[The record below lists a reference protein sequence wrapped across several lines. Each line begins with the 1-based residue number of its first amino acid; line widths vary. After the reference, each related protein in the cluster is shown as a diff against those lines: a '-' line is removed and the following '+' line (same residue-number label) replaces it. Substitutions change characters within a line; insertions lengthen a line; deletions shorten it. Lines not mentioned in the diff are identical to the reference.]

1 MGNFV
6 NFPNG
11 FVNGIILRG
20 MPILSAYSGN
30 VYWVH
35 SGTGATTNNGK
46 TPAKPLT
53 TITAALAKCTAS
65 KGDIIMCMPG
75 HAESVVAA
83 AGIVVN
89 KIGVAIVGL
98 GIGTLRPTIT
108 FATAAEAD
116 IDITAAN
123 CAIVNF
129 RFISNI
135 ASLDAPIDVDAA
147 GFTMQ
152 NCDFYCT
159 VASTG
164 FDITVITDANAD
176 DLWIENCK
184 FYYDYS
190 LAATAVTDTATEV
203 IRLVG
208 VDRAV
213 IQNNYFASESTT
225 AIINAITTACLSV
238 NISNNQF
245 IQLSTDKLWIDLV
258 ASCTGRIDYNVGTAT
273 STSGITD
280 ANIIDAASCQLAE
293 NYASDQIGETG
304 QIVGVLSA

>member
-1 MGNFV
+1 MAAV
-6 NFPNG
+6 NFPNS
-11 FVNGIILRG
+11 FSNGIILRG

-46 TPAKPLT
+46 THAKPLT
-53 TITAALAKCTAS
+53 TITAALAKCTDS

-75 HAESVVAA
+75 HAETVDAA
-83 AGIVVN
+83 ADIVVN

-108 FATAAEAD
+108 FATDTLAD

-123 CAIVNF
+123 CAFVNF

-135 ASLDAPIDVDAA
+135 ASLDAPFDITAA
-147 GFTMQ
+147 GFTMK

-159 VASTG
+159 TASTG
-164 FDITVITDANAD
+164 FDITVITTTAAN
-176 DLWIENCK
+176 DLEIENCK

-190 LAATAVTDTATEV
+190 LAGTLVTDTSTEI

-208 VDRAV
+208 ADRAV
-213 IQNNYFASESTT
+213 IKGCYFAGNSTT
-225 AIINAITTACLSV
+225 AHINGITTESLSI

-245 IQLSTDKLWIDLV
+245 IQLATDKLWIDLV

-273 STSGITD
+273 STAGVTD

-293 NYASDQIGETG
+293 NYASDSSGETA